1 MTWFKV
7 DDGLAFHPKAVA
19 AGNAAMGMWV
29 RAGAWSA
36 QQLTDGFVPDH
47 MIGALGK
54 TAQAKALVTAGLWQ
68 REDGGYRF
76 WQWQQRNP
84 TRRDVEADR
93 EDAKE
98 RMRKAREGKRS
109 GNVRADNG
117 ARSGEHTPNTVAS
130 DNPVDPVDNSKV
142 SSESRSRNGNGDKK
156 PALPRTATSGDS
168 PSEPQVIGHPG
179 TMCSPEQTPN
189 SGEGSDNPVP
199 SRPVV
204 VVTNPSQSPN
214 VTRES
219 QPNDDDL
226 TKIIEEIWTH
236 RRRTVD
242 LDWARRVAADIAT
255 RTPPDVRNRLAYTL
269 TAIRNEPDR
278 YLPTNTPD
286 PWKPPPPN
294 GKPPD
299 DLAAA
304 AQAARDAIRGRATA

>member
-7 DDGLAFHPKAVA
+7 DDGFALHPKVIALPDGAVA
-19 AGNAAMGMWV
+19 LWV
-29 RAGAWSA
+29 RAGSWCAA
-36 QQLTDGFVPDH
+36 NLTDGHFPKAMLPV
-47 MIGALGK
+47 LRGK
-54 TAQAKALVTAGLWQ
+54 VKDAAALVAAGLWVSDKNGDGWWFHDWHNYQ
-68 REDGGYRF
+68 PSREKKLAERAASAER
-76 WQWQQRNP
+76 QHK
-84 TRRDVEADR
+84 RREELKALR
-93 EDAKE
+93 DAKDP
-98 RMRKAREGKRS
+98 KGSHA
-109 GNVRADNG
+109 VTDPVTDPVTNG
-117 ARSGEHTPNTVAS
+117 ATHN
-130 DNPVDPVDNSKV
+130 V
-142 SSESRSRNGNGDKK
+142 STQEVNAGSH
-156 PALPRTATSGDS
+156 LPRPD
-168 PSEPQVIGHPG
+168 
-179 TMCSPEQTPN
+179 
-189 SGEGSDNPVP
+189 P